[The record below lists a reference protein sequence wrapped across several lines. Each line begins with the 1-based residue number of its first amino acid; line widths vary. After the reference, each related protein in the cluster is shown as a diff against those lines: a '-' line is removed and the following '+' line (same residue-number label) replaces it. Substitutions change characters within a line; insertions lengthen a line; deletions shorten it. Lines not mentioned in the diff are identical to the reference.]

1 MITVKYI
8 NRAGMEEIFSCERVI
23 YRPDLGDVNSF
34 GEAGLY
40 IDPTGIPDPTGMA
53 VPQSRF
59 AIPVSNCASAGDV
72 QPRAYIMNDKG
83 ATVATYAL

>member
-8 NRAGMEEIFSCERVI
+8 NRTGAEEIFACERVI
-23 YRPDLGDVNSF
+23 YKPDLGDAKSF

-40 IDPTGIPDPTGMA
+40 IDPNGVPDPTGLS
-53 VPQSRF
+53 VVQSRF
-59 AIPVSNCASAGDV
+59 VIPVSHTGAVGDV
-72 QPRAYIMNDKG
+72 PARAYIMNDKG